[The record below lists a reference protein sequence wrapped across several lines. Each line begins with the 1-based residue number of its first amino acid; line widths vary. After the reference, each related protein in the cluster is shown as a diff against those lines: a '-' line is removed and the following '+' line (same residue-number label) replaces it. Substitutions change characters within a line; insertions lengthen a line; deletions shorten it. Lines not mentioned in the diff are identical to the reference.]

1 MMNLRRFNLQIG
13 TCYKCEFSQLNR
25 GGCAGPCPC
34 HVDGH
39 DISEHAKTDY
49 CPKGF
54 YPDGVTANNLTMAA
68 AIHGAVGLVKAA
80 VGMDKSSPELIAQR
94 QAICEGCEHWVVRT
108 GLFHQCDICRCATA
122 AKMRLKGEKC
132 PIGKW

>member
-1 MMNLRRFNLQIG
+1 MTNHRLQVQLA
-13 TCYKCEFSQLNR
+13 TCHNCDFSQTQR

-39 DISEHAKTDY
+39 DIIEHAKTDY

-80 VGMDKSSPELIAQR
+80 VGMDKAPRELVEKR
-94 QAICEGCEHWVVRT
+94 KEICDGCEHAVLRAGVFW
-108 GLFHQCDICRCATA
+108 QCDICRCATS
-122 AKMRLKGEKC
+122 AKIRLKGEKC

>member
-1 MMNLRRFNLQIG
+1 MINPRLPVLISICHN
-13 TCYKCEFSQLNR
+13 CEFSQTQR
-25 GGCAGPCPC
+25 GGCKGHCPC
-34 HVDGH
+34 HADGR
-39 DISEHAKTDY
+39 DIAEHAKADY

-94 QAICEGCEHWVVRT
+94 QEICEACEHWVKPL
-108 GLFHQCDICRCATA
+108 GLFHRCDICKCATHL
-122 AKMRLKGEKC
+122 KIRLKGEKC